1 MAETNKTDRR
11 WWALMVLCLGTLMIV
26 LDTTIVNVALPS
38 IKKDLGF
45 SEVSLAWVVNAYM
58 LTFGGFL
65 LLGGRMGDLFGQRK
79 IFLVGIALFTLAS
92 LGCGFAHTQSFLI
105 AMRSVQGVGAAIISA
120 VALSLVMNLFTEP
133 VERAKAMGVYGFV
146 ASGGG
151 SIGVLL
157 GGVLTGSFNWH
168 WIFLI
173 NIPIGILVF
182 ILSILLLPK
191 ATGQGTLKH
200 LDIAGAVTVTMSLL
214 LAVFGIVNGNQAG
227 WASVS
232 TLGTLGASV
241 ATMLLFLFIEA
252 KVPFPLIPL
261 SLLRLRNVAIAN
273 IVGVLWSGGMFAW
286 FFLSA
291 LYMQLVL
298 HYTPLQVGLSF
309 LPSNIIM
316 AVFSLGLSAKIV
328 LKMGIRASL
337 TVGLFFVSMGLF
349 LFVRAPVD
357 GTFLRDILPNM
368 VLLGIGAG
376 IAFNPMLLAAMKD
389 VREGDSGLASGLVNT
404 SFMMGGALGL
414 AVLASLAA
422 SRTESL
428 LHTGLT
434 QEASLVGGYQAAFF
448 VGTIFALLAAL
459 AAGLYLRTAQSTQK
473 NA

>member
-1 MAETNKTDRR
+1 
-11 WWALMVLCLGTLMIV
+11 
-26 LDTTIVNVALPS
+26 
-38 IKKDLGF
+38 
-45 SEVSLAWVVNAYM
+45 
-58 LTFGGFL
+58 
-65 LLGGRMGDLFGQRK
+65 
-79 IFLVGIALFTLAS
+79 
-92 LGCGFAHTQSFLI
+92 
-105 AMRSVQGVGAAIISA
+105 
-120 VALSLVMNLFTEP
+120 
-133 VERAKAMGVYGFV
+133 
-146 ASGGG
+146 
-151 SIGVLL
+151 
-157 GGVLTGSFNWH
+157 
-168 WIFLI
+168 
-173 NIPIGILVF
+173 
-182 ILSILLLPK
+182 
-191 ATGQGTLKH
+191 
-200 LDIAGAVTVTMSLL
+200 
-214 LAVFGIVNGNQAG
+214 
-227 WASVS
+227 
-232 TLGTLGASV
+232 
-241 ATMLLFLFIEA
+241 
-252 KVPFPLIPL
+252 
-261 SLLRLRNVAIAN
+261 VAIAN

-337 TVGLFFVSMGLF
+337 TMGLFFVSMGLF

>member
-1 MAETNKTDRR
+1 MNREKIYIYGKHALNEALSSFPHAILKVFLAEDKKEPKILEMLAKFSIPSATLKINTLPKTTED
-11 WWALMVLCLGTLMIV
+11 
-26 LDTTIVNVALPS
+26 
-38 IKKDLGF
+38 
-45 SEVSLAWVVNAYM
+45 
-58 LTFGGFL
+58 
-65 LLGGRMGDLFGQRK
+65 
-79 IFLVGIALFTLAS
+79 AS
-92 LGCGFAHTQSFLI
+92 H
-105 AMRSVQGVGAAIISA
+105 QGVVATINPSAIVRDAEDFFASFSPASRSMFVLLDGVHDPHNCGAIIRSA
-120 VALSLVMNLFTEP
+120 VAF
-133 VERAKAMGVYGFV
+133 G
-146 ASGGG
+146 AS
-151 SIGVLL
+151 GVLL

>member
-1 MAETNKTDRR
+1 ME
-11 WWALMVLCLGTLMIV
+11 V

-38 IKKDLGF
+38 IRTDLQF
-45 SEVSLAWVVNAYM
+45 TADSLAWVVNAYM

-337 TVGLFFVSMGLF
+337 TMGLFFVSMGLF

>member
-1 MAETNKTDRR
+1 MSHDRTR
-11 WWALMVLCLGTLMIV
+11 WLALIVLCLGTLMEV

-38 IKKDLGF
+38 IRTDLQF
-45 SEVSLAWVVNAYM
+45 TADSLAWVVNAYM

-337 TVGLFFVSMGLF
+337 TMGLFFVSMGLF